1 MRGLRLINCNAPR
14 WLACVAAIILSVQLT
29 ACSPAARFERAAQS
43 VDLIREDITVN
54 NLPLVIFRDEIA
66 ANSSSIHFYIDGDG
80 SPWIGGKKVATD
92 PTTRSKLILELMRAD
107 KQAKILIGRPCYY
120 LSARQRPSVCSNALW
135 TSDRYSEQVVQ
146 AMRTLI
152 AQQINRYAPKRV
164 TLIGYSGG
172 GTLATLIANDL
183 TAVDVLVTI
192 AANLDVDA
200 WIKQHGYSPLSRSIN
215 AGNFPRLPSKIKQFH
230 FVGESDQNV
239 PSAITKSVAV
249 NQVNARVIEVPGYSH
264 ECCWPKTWAS
274 ALAELVD

>member
-1 MRGLRLINCNAPR
+1 
-14 WLACVAAIILSVQLT
+14 
-29 ACSPAARFERAAQS
+29 
-43 VDLIREDITVN
+43 
-54 NLPLVIFRDEIA
+54 
-66 ANSSSIHFYIDGDG
+66 
-80 SPWIGGKKVATD
+80 
-92 PTTRSKLILELMRAD
+92 MRAD

-215 AGNFPRLPSKIKQFH
+215 AGNFPRLP
-230 FVGESDQNV
+230 
-239 PSAITKSVAV
+239 
-249 NQVNARVIEVPGYSH
+249 
-264 ECCWPKTWAS
+264 
-274 ALAELVD
+274 